1 MSFLLVNFGKGHGS
15 RGIVAMSHTPKFKS
29 FDQNLILFWHPVN
42 HGQFHLNFRL
52 KSLFSPWRTKR
63 QKQPTKKNIAFFPKL
78 HLVCQTKTSSSVA
91 TMQQTVET
99 LVFLP
104 TVTTVFCSQ
113 RWRQRHRLQVW
124 TTALW
129 SYVVTSFAVS
139 LMCSWVIVVI
149 RSTSNLRV
157 TCQTSLG

>member
-1 MSFLLVNFGKGHGS
+1 MPRVMSFLLVNFGKGHGS

-52 KSLFSPWRTKR
+52 KSLFSPWRTKS
-63 QKQPTKKNIAFFPKL
+63 QKQPTKKKHCFLPQTSF
-78 HLVCQTKTSSSVA
+78 VCQTKTSSSVA

-104 TVTTVFCSQ
+104 RSPRFFVH

-139 LMCSWVIVVI
+139 LMCSWVIVD
-149 RSTSNLRV
+149 
-157 TCQTSLG
+157 